1 MSRYDELLAQKAA
14 IEAELERLHETARTD
29 AIEHIKQLVSK
40 FSITDVEVFGR
51 PVRSVRAVVQDP
63 DALKPKYRNPDTGET
78 WAGRGRRPVWMSL
91 RPEHELL
98 IDAPT
103 QNAPTIGEKLQTIGD
118 APLVIA
124 APMPEIDNPFPIP
137 K

>member
-1 MSRYDELLAQKAA
+1 MSRYDELLAQKAE

-40 FSITDVEVFGR
+40 FGIKDTEVFDR
-51 PVRSVRAVVQDP
+51 PSRTRIVVQDVE
-63 DALKPKYRNPDTGET
+63 ALKPKYRNPDTGET
-78 WAGRGRRPVWMSL
+78 WAGRGRRPLWMSL

-98 IDAPT
+98 IGAPT
-103 QNAPTIGEKLQTIGD
+103 QNAPTIGEKLQSIGD
-118 APLVIA
+118 APLAVSV
-124 APMPEIDNPFPIP
+124 PVTEVENPFPIQ

>member
-1 MSRYDELLAQKAA
+1 MSRYDELLAKKAA
-14 IEAELERLHETARTD
+14 IEAELEQLHETARAD

-40 FSITDVEVFGR
+40 FSITDIEVFGR
-51 PVRSVRAVVQDP
+51 PVRSVRAVVQDLE
-63 DALKPKYRNPDTGET
+63 ALKPKYRNPDTGET
-78 WAGRGRRPVWMSL
+78 WAGRGRRPLWMSL

-98 IDAPT
+98 ISAPT
-103 QNAPTIGEKLQTIGD
+103 QNVPTIGEKLQTIGD

-124 APMPEIDNPFPIP
+124 APVADNPFPIP